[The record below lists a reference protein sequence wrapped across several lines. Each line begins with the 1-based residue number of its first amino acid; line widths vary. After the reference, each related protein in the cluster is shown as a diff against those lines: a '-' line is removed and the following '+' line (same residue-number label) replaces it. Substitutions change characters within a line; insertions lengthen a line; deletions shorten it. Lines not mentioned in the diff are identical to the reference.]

1 MNRELHMKVNIKW
14 DLKMDLESLFGLME
28 QFMKANSKI
37 IQFMEKVSMYGV
49 MAEYIKVINNK

>member
-1 MNRELHMKVNIKW
+1 MKVNIKW